1 MGWSDLSNLERYA
14 IIGGGFSLAGAV
26 GFGVWFT
33 FQSRRFASF
42 DYELSQRERDQF
54 NRQVAC
60 NNDGIIRQAAGISG
74 IALREAG
81 YDVDDN
87 QEEVVKRLYSHLGLH
102 PPTHSC
108 P

>member
-1 MGWSDLSNLERYA
+1 MDWSDLSTPERYA
-14 IIGGGFSLAGAV
+14 IIGGGFTLAGAV

-33 FQSRRFASF
+33 LQSRRFASF
-42 DYELSQRERDQF
+42 DYELSQQERDQF

-60 NNDGIIRQAAGISG
+60 NNDGIVRQAAAYSG
-74 IALREAG
+74 IALKEAG

-87 QEEVVKRLYSHLGLH
+87 QDEVVKRLYSHLGLQ
-102 PPTHSC
+102 PPIYPC

>member
-1 MGWSDLSNLERYA
+1 MAWSDLSAPERYA
-14 IIGGGFSLAGAV
+14 IIGGGFALAGAV

-33 FQSRRFASF
+33 LQSRRFASF
-42 DYELSQRERDQF
+42 DYELSRQERDQF

-60 NNDGIIRQAAGISG
+60 NNDNIIRQAAGISG
-74 IALREAG
+74 IALKEAG

-87 QEEVVKRLYSHLGLH
+87 QEAVVQRLYDHLGLQPPAH
-102 PPTHSC
+102 PC